1 MDDPG
6 DSQVYNISDEVTQIC
21 QKLGLYP
28 SNVGRIT
35 IYPSELRAE
44 VMVFELN
51 EHGRKFVVLDPD
63 DERHGQAA
71 VRELTFRVRT

>member
-28 SNVGRIT
+28 SNVGRID
-35 IYPSELRAE
+35 IYPSALRAE
-44 VMVFELN
+44 VLVFNLN
-51 EHGRKFVVLDPD
+51 DDGKKYVDMDPD
-63 DERHGQAA
+63 SEQYGEASTRT
-71 VRELTFRVRT
+71 VTFRVRT